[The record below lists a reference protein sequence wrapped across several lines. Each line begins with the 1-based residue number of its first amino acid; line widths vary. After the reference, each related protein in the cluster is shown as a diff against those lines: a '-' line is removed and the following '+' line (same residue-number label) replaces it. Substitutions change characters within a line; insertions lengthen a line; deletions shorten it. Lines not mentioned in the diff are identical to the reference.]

1 MRRGRVFPN
10 EHWTRPTIGGS
21 MGERMNIRDG
31 GAKMALQHAQCGQIV
46 NVRPLNGQSSDART
60 TAVLKAGQLEVIRLV
75 LLSGKAMREHKGPGE
90 VTVLCI
96 EGRLELRSP
105 DLRHV
110 LGPGDLIHLLAE
122 VPHSLL
128 ALSDTSALVTMVIK
142 SPV

>member
-1 MRRGRVFPN
+1 MN
-10 EHWTRPTIGGS
+10 TRD
-21 MGERMNIRDG
+21 E
-31 GAKMALQHAQCGQIV
+31 GAQMALQHAQSGQIV
-46 NVRPLNGQSSDART
+46 NVRPLNGQLSDART

-75 LLSGKAMREHKGPGE
+75 LLSGKTMREHKAPGE

-96 EGRLELRSP
+96 EGQLELRSP
-105 DLRHV
+105 ELRHV
-110 LGPGDLIHLLAE
+110 LGPGDLIHLLPE